1 MDLRSRVLSALG
13 WALGIK
19 AVTQLINWAI
29 TLYVIR
35 PLNPT
40 DYGTMAIAMGFMAV
54 LLALGELGLG
64 AAIVQRKE
72 LDDLLLRKTFGF
84 T

>member
-35 PLNPT
+35 LLTPT
-40 DYGTMAIAMGFMAV
+40 DYGTMAIAMGFIAV
-54 LLALGELGLG
+54 LLPLSELGLG
-64 AAIVQRKE
+64 ASIVRRSGHPRSASGRE
-72 LDDLLLRKTFGF
+72 ST
-84 T
+84 TT